1 VRATQLHI
9 VTYRNDPAD
18 AEITSHRLMAR
29 AGYIH
34 KISAGLYVYGPLLW
48 RTLGKIKGIVRE
60 ELAGIGGQEVQLPI
74 MQDQALWEKSGR
86 WALYQASRTM
96 LTTTDRRNTTFGL
109 APTAEEVVTDYAAA
123 TVKSYKQLPLSLYQI
138 HTKFRDEIRP
148 RFGLMR
154 VKEFIMKDAYSFDV
168 DEAGLDASYEAYRK
182 AYVRIFQRC
191 GLEAFGVDADPGD
204 IGGSGSMEFMVAA
217 DAGEDSILIEEGGDY
232 AANVEK
238 ASSRI
243 APSPSVGEAAQP
255 MRRVS
260 TPDIRTVAQLEAF
273 FPEISADRMIK
284 TVLCK
289 AIHVEG
295 EVPWAVLIR
304 GDQDVN
310 EVKLCNHTGA
320 VSIEMLTDAEI
331 VKLTGAQPGFA
342 GPVGLPEAFSV
353 VADDSVRGM
362 TNVLCG
368 ANATDVH
375 LLDVNLGRDCATPG
389 FADVRLARV
398 GEAGPRT
405 GAPLVERRGI
415 EVGHIFKLGTKY
427 SAAMG
432 ATFAGPNGKPSPF
445 VMGCYGIGVSRVAA
459 AAVEQRSDDRGIV
472 WPIPIAPFEV
482 VVAPL
487 KIQDD
492 AQRTAAEALYEA
504 LGAAGVDVLLDD
516 RKMGAGAKLKD
527 SELMGFSIM
536 VVVGRGLAADG
547 TVEVRNRT
555 TDGEKVSVPV
565 DDVTDLVVEM
575 VRVGRRGG
583 LPAE

>member
-1 VRATQLHI
+1 MRATQLHI

-34 KISAGLYVYGPLLW
+34 KVSAGLYVYGPLLW
-48 RTLGKIKGIVRE
+48 RTLTKIKAIVCE
-60 ELAGIGGQEVQLPI
+60 ELGAIGALEVQLPI
-74 MQDQALWEKSGR
+74 LQDKALWERSGR
-86 WALYQASRTM
+86 WDVYQASRTM
-96 LTTTDRRNTTFGL
+96 MTTTDRRDTTFGL
-109 APTAEEVVTDYAAA
+109 APTAEEVVTDYVGA
-123 TVKSYKQLPLSLYQI
+123 TVKSYKQLPVNLFQI

-168 DEAGLDASYEAYRK
+168 DDAGLDATYEQYRE

-217 DAGEDSILIEEGGDY
+217 DAGEDAILIEEGGDY

-238 ASSRI
+238 ASSQVA
-243 APSPSVGEAAQP
+243 APVSAGDEARA
-255 MRRVS
+255 MRRES
-260 TPDIRTVAQLEAF
+260 TPGIRTVQQLTEF
-273 FPEISADRMIK
+273 FPEITADRMVK

-289 AIHVEG
+289 AVHIDH

-310 EVKLCNHTGA
+310 EVKLRNHTGGLN
-320 VSIEMLTDAEI
+320 VRMLTDAEI
-331 VKLTGAQPGFA
+331 QALTGAQPGFA
-342 GPVGLPEAFSV
+342 GPVDLPNTLQV
-353 VADDSVRGM
+353 VADESVRGM
-362 TNVLCG
+362 VNVLCG
-368 ANATDVH
+368 ANETDVH
-375 LLDVNLGRDCATPG
+375 LLDVNLGRDCPMPA

-398 GEAGPRT
+398 GEPGPRT
-405 GAPLVERRGI
+405 GAPLIERRGI

-427 SAAMG
+427 SSAMG
-432 ATFAGPNGKPSPF
+432 CTFADTNGKPKPF

-459 AAVEQRSDDRGIV
+459 AAVEQRSDSKGIV
-472 WPIPIAPFEV
+472 WPVPIAPYEV

-487 KIQDD
+487 KVQDA
-492 AQRTAAEALYEA
+492 AQMSAAEQLYGE
-504 LGAAGVDVLLDD
+504 LKAAGVDVLLDD
-516 RKMGAGAKLKD
+516 RKMGAGAKMKD
-527 SELMGFSIM
+527 SELMGFSVM
-536 VVVGRGLAADG
+536 VVVGRGLAKDG

-555 TDGEKVSVPV
+555 TGDEKVPTPLAEAAALATS
-565 DDVTDLVVEM
+565 M
-575 VRVGRRGG
+575 VKAGRRGL
-583 LPAE
+583 LPE